1 MVVPALGDKEDFK
14 YLGLLRAGAQF
25 NGGGQIFE
33 LVDDCDFSSPYSV
46 EGVPNRTKIPNFDAN
61 GNLVNYTMT
70 KREVIVNGTTKI
82 FKKEILDSNNKPFF
96 KLFLPEKNIIS
107 VTSIIQ
113 KPGVGYQSLPNS
125 SEFISPLANKWYEV
139 DALAQNEVFVE
150 DPSSPP
156 DNVGI
161 KVGTYVTAPQ
171 RFVTEY
177 TPEGFFFLTFGGGN
191 QTSQDLLDE
200 FTSKGVKLDMSKFMN
215 NIALGNTVKGNS
227 TLFIQYRVGGGKS
240 SNIGAGAVRNIGLV
254 DFVVAGP
261 SQQVNQSVIN
271 SLSINN
277 VTSAIGGADPMT
289 QDEIRNY
296 ISFNFAAQKRAV
308 TINDYVS
315 QLRTMP
321 SSFGSPAKASAT
333 EIENKIK
340 LSVLSYTPGGTL
352 TSNVSS
358 TLKNNIAT
366 YLSNHRMINDYI
378 MVGSAKVI
386 DLRLE
391 IDLIIANGVNQSEVV
406 TSVISIVGE
415 YFKTDKIEMG
425 QDLALGELR
434 KQIMNQDGVVN
445 IVDVRVYNQ
454 VGDPYSQSVSTQPY
468 INATTKQIGLID
480 DTIFAQPDEIL
491 QIMSPQKDISVRTK
505 RNTKPT
511 FS

>member
-1 MVVPALGDKEDFK
+1 MPALGDKEDFK
-14 YLGLLRAGAQF
+14 YLGLLRAGSQF

-46 EGVPNRTKIPNFDAN
+46 EGVPNRTKIPNFDSN
-61 GNLVNYTMT
+61 GILINYTIT
-70 KREVIVNGTTKI
+70 KREVLVNGTTKV
-82 FKKEILDSNNKPFF
+82 FKKEILDTDSKPFF
-96 KLFLPEKNIIS
+96 KLFLPEKNVIS

-113 KPGVGYQSLPNS
+113 KDGVGYQSLPNS
-125 SEFISPLANKWYEV
+125 SEFISPLSNKWREV
-139 DALAQNEVFVE
+139 EALAQNEVFVE
-150 DPSSPP
+150 DPSTPP
-156 DNVGI
+156 DSVGM
-161 KVGTYVTAPQ
+161 KVGKYVTTPQ

-200 FTSKGVKLDMSKFMN
+200 FSSKGVQLDMSRFMN
-215 NIALGNTVKGNS
+215 NIALGNTVKGNT
-227 TLFIQYRVGGGKS
+227 TLFIQYRVGGGKA
-240 SNIGAGAVRNIGLV
+240 SNIGAGAVKNVGTI

-261 SQQVNQSVIN
+261 SQQINQTVIN
-271 SLSINN
+271 SLAVNN
-277 VTSAIGGADPMT
+277 VTSAIGGADPMS
-289 QDEIRNY
+289 QEEIRNY
-296 ISFNFAAQKRAV
+296 ISFNFAAQQRAV

-321 SSFGSPAKASAT
+321 SSFGAPAKVSAM
-333 EIENKIK
+333 EIENKVK
-340 LSVLSYTPGGTL
+340 LNVLSYTPEGTL

-366 YLSNHRMINDYI
+366 YLSNHRMLNDYI

-386 DLRLE
+386 DLSFE
-391 IDLIIANGVNQSEVV
+391 IDLILNNDVNQGEVV
-406 TSVISIVGE
+406 TDVITIVGD
-415 YFKTDKIEMG
+415 YFSVNKIEMG
-425 QDLALGELR
+425 QDLSLGELR
-434 KQIMNQDGVVN
+434 KQIMNEPGVIN
-445 IVDVRVYNQ
+445 IVDIRVYNK

-468 INATTKQIGLID
+468 SNGTTKQIGLID

-491 QIMSPQKDISVRTK
+491 QIRFPERDIAVRTK